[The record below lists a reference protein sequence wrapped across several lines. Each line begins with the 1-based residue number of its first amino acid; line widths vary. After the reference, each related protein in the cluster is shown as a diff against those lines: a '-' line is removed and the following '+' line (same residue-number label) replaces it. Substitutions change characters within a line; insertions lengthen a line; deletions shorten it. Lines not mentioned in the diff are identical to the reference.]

1 MNELIPKSGRREG
14 ALLWLVKIIAGLFIV
29 IVLGIHLVVNHL
41 VAPGGL
47 LTYADVL
54 NYYRL
59 PFIPL
64 MEIAFLVLAVVH
76 SLLGLRSILLD
87 LNPARPLQHLA
98 DVALIVVGCGAILYG
113 SWLVIFLS
121 SK

>member
-1 MNELIPKSGRREG
+1 MEKLLHKNGRREG

-47 LTYADVL
+47 LTYSDVL

-87 LNPARPLQHLA
+87 LNPAPTLQHLA
-98 DVALIVVGCGAILYG
+98 DVALIVVGGSAILYG